1 MTTEAVEATVVET
14 PTTNMFGGIMQ
25 ERGIPSFAASEKPAE
40 TPIEEKPVVEET
52 PVVETPVIEAEPEEP
67 VYKASVLKE
76 KLGEDNIDLLSER
89 LQKLSAAE
97 QRAQDLA
104 KKEEEYEKFKGFVKN
119 PYGNDKFKEADTFFR
134 RTGISDANVAMKFS
148 GRQASEIATASP
160 IDALALKEY
169 VNNPNITM
177 SFNEVREAVSESLG
191 LDPDVK
197 ITDLTQGQRLALDK
211 AVHEIHTAFTKEV
224 DGLNVWEKFE
234 SDLSTQRLEREK
246 TEAAAKEAI
255 STWQGKTAVKL
266 EKVDYAIK
274 DGDKTTKIDIP
285 VSEQTRV
292 QVQREVEAFLQNNPS
307 IYSEE
312 SNKRVQDYVRNRIFE
327 LEYPNALEIAYK
339 HGVATQSGIA
349 KEEAV
354 KEYHNPAPVIKQ
366 EKPDVLVQ
374 DNPAEAVGSVLKQ
387 SLKNMGSLR

>member
-1 MTTEAVEATVVET
+1 
-14 PTTNMFGGIMQ
+14 
-25 ERGIPSFAASEKPAE
+25 
-40 TPIEEKPVVEET
+40 
-52 PVVETPVIEAEPEEP
+52 
-67 VYKASVLKE
+67 
-76 KLGEDNIDLLSER
+76 
-89 LQKLSAAE
+89 
-97 QRAQDLA
+97 
-104 KKEEEYEKFKGFVKN
+104 
-119 PYGNDKFKEADTFFR
+119 
-134 RTGISDANVAMKFS
+134 MKFS

-197 ITDLTQGQRLALDK
+197 ITDLTVGQRLALDK
-211 AVHEIHTAFTKEV
+211 AVHEIHSVFTKEV

-246 TEAAAKEAI
+246 TESAAKEAI

-292 QVQREVEAFLQNNPS
+292 QVQREVEAFLQNNPT

-312 SNKRVQDYVRNRIFE
+312 GNKRVQDYVRNRIFE

-374 DNPAEAVGSVLKQ
+374 DNPAEAVGSVFKQ